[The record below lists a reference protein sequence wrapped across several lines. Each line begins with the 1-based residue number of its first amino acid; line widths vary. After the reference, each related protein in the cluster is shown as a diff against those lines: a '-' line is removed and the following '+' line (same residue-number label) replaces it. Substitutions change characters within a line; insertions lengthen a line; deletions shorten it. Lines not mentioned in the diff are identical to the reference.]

1 MALKVGG
8 TTVINDSRALEN
20 ISNLKTINSQSL
32 LGSGDISIASL
43 QADTSNTIVFRQSS
57 EIMNVKQY
65 ANTGVMVHDFSEG
78 SIWFHTNINNNFTA
92 NFTNVPTTNNRVI
105 SVSLILSQSAPAYI
119 ANAVQI
125 DGVAQNIFWLSNY
138 QPIGT
143 TMNVDVLSFTLI
155 RNSNTWR
162 VLGSLTPYGY

>member
-1 MALKVGG
+1 MALKIGG
-8 TTVINDSRALEN
+8 TTVINDSRGLEN

-43 QADTSNTIVFRQSS
+43 QSDTSNTIVFRQSS

-138 QPIGT
+138 QPSGT
-143 TMNVDVLSFTLI
+143 AMNVDILSFTLI